1 MFEPSETMM
10 ESRQEVMVSPVGD
23 SQPTVR
29 IAHFLKPSVPFNDP
43 LISEIPS
50 SYLPSPSVFDLKKWR
65 LSVKFIGWPGP
76 LRKWIHW
83 VDSMHSTYESLWKK
97 VGIYEAIMGTKFNF
111 LKDEDLIFG
120 MAERWCSETNTFLF
134 PWAEATIT
142 LEDIMILGGYPVLGD
157 SVHKPLE
164 TQGLKTIEE
173 KLILA
178 RQEIQRIAARKA
190 CLNHWMTI
198 FMNSGRVIEHEA
210 FLVAWLSI
218 FVFPGKFFSVNTIVF
233 PIAIHLA
240 RGTAIALAPAVLA
253 SIYRD
258 LSLLKQTMV
267 ALTRNVADA
276 SVEEHLQL
284 ELRSLFYLVQI
295 WVWERLVVLQP
306 KPNVIIHGNPV
317 IGRWHRVKALKIGN
331 VRSVIDSAM
340 DDFVWRP
347 YAIFASKHRLFY
359 AENSMWVPLD
369 HPLDDE
375 IMSFIICMRISE
387 LVGLDCIEHYFP
399 HRVSMQ
405 FGMDQD
411 IPGSVTLINKA
422 PEIAWNYY
430 IRPITDSKVYIPS
443 RFFEPDV
450 TTRYV
455 EWWKESVQG
464 HQDPVKNL
472 VQRKRST
479 RTLKKRSND
488 ANAPPGFPPKYRK
501 SSNFASSSGFLLEG
515 SESNQIGV
523 FPSPFATGKTDVS
536 VANGAD
542 IFAEK
547 ENLIEYVGPKCDM
560 KTEEMSSFAFATDRG
575 TVGQVD
581 LQMKPLVEIES
592 ETSMAGLQEAVEKVN
607 GNQGSQQSNLAY
619 DKVNLSW
626 IEEDNSYAFDM
637 FVVDLESRISKVERV
652 LAELKQ

>member
-1 MFEPSETMM
+1 
-10 ESRQEVMVSPVGD
+10 
-23 SQPTVR
+23 
-29 IAHFLKPSVPFNDP
+29 
-43 LISEIPS
+43 
-50 SYLPSPSVFDLKKWR
+50 
-65 LSVKFIGWPGP
+65 
-76 LRKWIHW
+76 
-83 VDSMHSTYESLWKK
+83 
-97 VGIYEAIMGTKFNF
+97 
-111 LKDEDLIFG
+111 
-120 MAERWCSETNTFLF
+120 
-134 PWAEATIT
+134 
-142 LEDIMILGGYPVLGD
+142 
-157 SVHKPLE
+157 
-164 TQGLKTIEE
+164 
-173 KLILA
+173 
-178 RQEIQRIAARKA
+178 
-190 CLNHWMTI
+190 MTI

-295 WVWERLVVLQP
+295 WVWERLVGLQP

-347 YAIFASKHRLFY
+347 YAIFA
-359 AENSMWVPLD
+359 N
-369 HPLDDE
+369 
-375 IMSFIICMRISE
+375 
-387 LVGLDCIEHYFP
+387 
-399 HRVSMQ
+399 
-405 FGMDQD
+405 
-411 IPGSVTLINKA
+411 
-422 PEIAWNYY
+422 
-430 IRPITDSKVYIPS
+430 
-443 RFFEPDV
+443 V

-652 LAELKQ
+652 LAELKHFIANLHSLPQYTLLSSVKALR

>member
-1 MFEPSETMM
+1 MSEPSDRMM
-10 ESRQEVMVSPVGD
+10 ESREEVMVSPVRD
-23 SQPTVR
+23 SSPTVR
-29 IAHFLKPSVPFNDP
+29 IAHFLKPTVPFNDP
-43 LISEIPS
+43 LVYEIPS
-50 SYLPSPSVFDLKKWR
+50 YCLPSPSILDPKKR
-65 LSVKFIGWPGP
+65 RPTVKFSGWPCP
-76 LRKWIHW
+76 PRKWIQW

-97 VGIYEAIMGTKFNF
+97 VGIYEAIMGSKFHF
-111 LKDEDLIFG
+111 LKDEELIFG
-120 MAERWCSETNTFLF
+120 IAERWCSETNSFFF

-142 LEDIMILGGYPVLGD
+142 LEDMMILGGYPVLGD
-157 SVHKPLE
+157 SVHRPLE
-164 TQGLKTIEE
+164 TQELKKIEE

-178 RQEIQRIAARKA
+178 RQETLRTAARKA
-190 CLNHWMTI
+190 CLHYWMTI
-198 FMNSGRVIEHEA
+198 FLNSGREIEHEA

-218 FVFPGKFFSVNTIVF
+218 FVFPQKSFLVRTIVF

-253 SIYRD
+253 SIYKD
-258 LSLLKQTMV
+258 LGMLKRTIV
-267 ALTRNVADA
+267 DLTGNVVDV
-276 SVEEHLQL
+276 SYEEHLQL
-284 ELRSLFYLVQI
+284 DLRSPFYLLQI
-295 WVWERLVVLQP
+295 WVWERLVVLKP
-306 KPNVIIHGNPV
+306 KPKVIIHGNPV
-317 IGRWHRVKALKIGN
+317 IGRWHRVKALKIGD

-369 HPLDDE
+369 HTLDKE
-375 IMSFIICMRISE
+375 ILSYIICMRISE
-387 LVGLDCIEHYFP
+387 LVGLDCIENYLP

-405 FGMDQD
+405 FGIDQD
-411 IPGSVTLINKA
+411 IPGSVTRIN
-422 PEIAWNYY
+422 ETRETAWNYY
-430 IRPITDSKVYIPS
+430 IRPIFDRKVYIPS

-455 EWWKESVQG
+455 EWWKEFVQG
-464 HQDPVKNL
+464 HHDPVKNL
-472 VQRKRST
+472 VQRKRSP
-479 RTLKKRSND
+479 RTLKKRCND
-488 ANAPPGFPPKYRK
+488 ANTPPGCPPKHTK
-501 SSNFASSSGFLLEG
+501 SSSFGSSSGFLVEG

-523 FPSPFATGKTDVS
+523 FPSSFATGKTDVS

-560 KTEEMSSFAFATDRG
+560 KTKEMRSFAFATDRG
-575 TVGQVD
+575 TIGQVD

-592 ETSMAGLQEAVEKVN
+592 ETSMAGLQETGEKVN
-607 GNQGSQQSNLAY
+607 GNQGSQQSSLAY
-619 DKVNLSW
+619 DRVNLSW

-637 FVVDLESRISKVERV
+637 FVEDLENRISKVERV